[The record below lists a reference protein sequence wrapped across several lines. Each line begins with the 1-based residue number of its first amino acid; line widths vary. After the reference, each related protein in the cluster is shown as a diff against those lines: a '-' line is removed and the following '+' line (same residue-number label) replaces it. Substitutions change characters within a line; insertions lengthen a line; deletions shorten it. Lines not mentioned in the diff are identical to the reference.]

1 MGSSAT
7 IVKKLKG
14 DRSEIIKILQDELAL
29 NPNFLATWTLWE
41 PNAFDGKDDSFKNSS
56 RYNSQGTLGIAFFKQ
71 NDSVYTEIMDQDDY
85 LGDYYKTLET
95 SRAEL
100 LTEPY
105 SYQYSGYTHQYFGT
119 TVSVPI
125 VVDEKFL
132 GAVGIDIDLDSLR
145 TTLNKVRP
153 YQTGFLSLITGQGN
167 IVTHID
173 SSFIDKNIFE
183 LFSTF
188 DTVKYSSIINGK
200 EFTIETNS
208 EFTNEKVFRFFYPIR
223 ISKNISPWSIMVE
236 IPVEN
241 ASTRSSQLSRVALGI
256 LMVGLLLITFLIF
269 NILDHKR
276 YSKALLEALAEV
288 EHSHEIVDE
297 TTQNYQEI
305 FNSTNEAIFIH
316 NSHTGK
322 ILDVNIAMLRMYG
335 YSNKEEV
342 KKLTISD
349 LSYNNQN
356 STEKATEYIKK
367 AITNGS
373 CTFEW
378 QAKKKNGEPFWVE
391 VSLRSSQIKG
401 RGRIL
406 AVVRDISERKNSQT
420 IIEQSEKRFR
430 ELTELLPLVVWEAD
444 LNTKFTYTNKKG
456 LLLFGYTQQDIDNGV
471 CITDILAPESRASG
485 AENIAKLFKGIAYNH
500 EEYTAIKKDGTRF
513 PVEIY
518 SSIIYSENKPVG
530 LRGVTID
537 FSERKKAEQ
546 DLKESQ
552 QLFETLAQ
560 MSPVGIFRTN
570 ADGYTTYVNPKW
582 CELSGLTPQDLKGFD
597 WLNVVHPEDRK
608 TILDSWKQKVKQEEK
623 SVAEYRFL
631 KSDGSVLWV
640 LGSAIPEIVD
650 GVVKGYIGTITDIT
664 EFKNAQEKITRS
676 ERKFRDMA
684 NLLPQIVWEA
694 DINGVLTFTN
704 NNALKLL
711 GYNQSDLEKGI
722 DILSLIIPQDR
733 PRAIK
738 NIQEIYN
745 NEKSRGEEFTAL
757 RKDGSTYPV
766 QVFTSPIIENN
777 KPIGIRGISI
787 DISEAKKAENKIRES
802 EERYRTIIEA
812 FPDILMIID
821 LNEKIVFANYV
832 FEKILGITPEDY
844 NTPNCRARIH
854 PDDKVLVNSSIK
866 NLLDGE
872 HARTRIIEFRFLS
885 NEGQSLWFS
894 GIISKLNLNNQ
905 VYLQIIARDITE
917 RKKIEK
923 ELETHR
929 NNLESLVKDRTKE
942 LEIALVNLQE
952 TQNRLIQSEKMA
964 SLGVL
969 AAGIAHEINN
979 PLNFIQ
985 GGVSALNSYIQETL
999 PDHTEETEPL
1009 IDAIQEGVK
1018 RSAAIVKSLNK
1029 YSRKDDFPHT
1039 LCNPHTIIESC
1050 LVMVQNQTKNRIDIN
1065 KDFCTNGTQISCNE
1079 GQIHQAILNILINA
1093 IQAIEDKG
1101 VIIIKTSTKG
1111 QFFLICITDNGC
1123 GIEKSNLPRIT
1134 DPFFTTKAPGQG
1146 TGLGLSI
1153 TYNIISEHNGNLEF
1167 ESQKGK
1173 GTTVTIKL
1181 PLN

>member
-1 MGSSAT
+1 MGSSAA

-14 DRSEIIKILQDELAL
+14 DRNEIIKTLQDELAL
-29 NPNFLATWTLWE
+29 NPSFLATWTLWE
-41 PNAFDGKDDSFKNSS
+41 PNAFNGKDGSIKSS
-56 RYNSQGTLGIAFFKQ
+56 PPYNFQGIFGVAFFKQ
-71 NDSVYTEIMDQDDY
+71 NGSLHNEIMTEEDY
-85 LGDYYKTLET
+85 LGDYYKTLKSSGKEHI
-95 SRAEL
+95 
-100 LTEPY
+100 TEPY
-105 SYQYSGYTHQYFGT
+105 YYHYIGYAHRYYGT

-125 VVDEKFL
+125 IVDGKFM
-132 GAVGIDIDLDSLR
+132 GAVGVDIDLDSLR
-145 TTLNKVRP
+145 VILNKVRP
-153 YQTGFLSLITGQGN
+153 YQTGFLSLITSYGN

-173 SSFIDKNIFE
+173 TSYIDKNIFE

-188 DTVKYSSIINGK
+188 DTVKYCSIIYGK
-200 EFTIETNS
+200 ELTIETNS

-223 ISKNISPWSIMVE
+223 ISNNIKPWSIMVE

-241 ASTRSSQLSRVALGI
+241 ASKRSSQLSRVALGI
-256 LMVGLLLITFLIF
+256 LIVGLLLITFLIF

-276 YSKALLEALAEV
+276 YSKALLEALAEIK
-288 EHSHEIVDE
+288 HSHEIVDE

-342 KKLTISD
+342 KKLTISN

-356 STEKATEYIKK
+356 SKELATEHIKK
-367 AITNGS
+367 AIANGS
-373 CTFEW
+373 YTFEW

-401 RGRIL
+401 KGRIL
-406 AVVRDISERKNSQT
+406 AVVRDI
-420 IIEQSEKRFR
+420 
-430 ELTELLPLVVWEAD
+430 
-444 LNTKFTYTNKKG
+444 
-456 LLLFGYTQQDIDNGV
+456 
-471 CITDILAPESRASG
+471 
-485 AENIAKLFKGIAYNH
+485 
-500 EEYTAIKKDGTRF
+500 
-513 PVEIY
+513 
-518 SSIIYSENKPVG
+518 
-530 LRGVTID
+530 
-537 FSERKKAEQ
+537 SERKKAEQ

-570 ADGYTTYVNPKW
+570 AEGYTTYVNPKW

-597 WLNVVHPEDRK
+597 WLNVVHPEDREALLK
-608 TILDSWKQKVKQEEK
+608 SWKEKVKQEER

-664 EFKNAQEKITRS
+664 AFKNAQEKITRS
-676 ERKFRDMA
+676 EKKFRDMA
-684 NLLPQIVWEA
+684 NMLPQIVWET
-694 DINGVLTFTN
+694 DINGMLTFTN
-704 NNALKLL
+704 INALISL
-711 GYNQSDLEKGI
+711 GYSQAEFDKGI
-722 DILSLIIPQDR
+722 NVLSLIIPQDK

-738 NIQEIYN
+738 NIQEIYAGA
-745 NEKSRGEEFTAL
+745 KSKGEEFTAL

-766 QVFTSPIIENN
+766 QVFTSPIIENGV
-777 KPIGIRGISI
+777 PVGIRGISI
-787 DISEAKKAENKIRES
+787 DISEAKIAENKLKES

-821 LNEKIVFANYV
+821 LNEKIVFANCI
-832 FEKILGITPEDY
+832 FEKILGITPEEY

-854 PDDKVLVNSSIK
+854 PDDRIVMNASIK
-866 NLLDGE
+866 NLLDGND
-872 HARTRIIEFRFLS
+872 ARTKIIEFRFLS
-885 NEGQSLWFS
+885 NEGQTLWFS
-894 GIISKLNLNNQ
+894 GIISKLNLSNR

-923 ELETHR
+923 ELEAHR
-929 NNLESLVKDRTKE
+929 NNLESLVKERTKE

-999 PDHTEETEPL
+999 PDHIEETEPL

-1018 RSAAIVKSLNK
+1018 RSTAIVKSLNK

-1101 VIIIKTSTKG
+1101 EILIKTSTNG
-1111 QFFLICITDNGC
+1111 QFFIICITDNGC
-1123 GIEKSNLPRIT
+1123 GIEKNNLPKIT

-1167 ESQKGK
+1167 ESQKGR
-1173 GTTVTIKL
+1173 GTTVTVKL